1 MENRRI
7 TKEKRFKEEEYM
19 IRNIYIILF
28 CHILIFMFSGKKT
41 KKKKK
46 IKKKNSTS
54 IAKERKTQ

>member
-1 MENRRI
+1 MENRRV

-46 IKKKNSTS
+46 D
-54 IAKERKTQ
+54 KEK